1 MTRGQFNRLY
11 CTICFEV
18 AVLYVKQLEAL
29 RQGVTLLVYIF
40 LKYQFGSKT
49 MQNIFH
55 HISLDSVECW
65 A

>member
-29 RQGVTLLVYIF
+29 RQGVTLLVYIYI
-40 LKYQFGSKT
+40 LKVS
-49 MQNIFH
+49 I
-55 HISLDSVECW
+55 W
-65 A
+65 